1 MLTNSMEAV
10 IFYMKNKLEIRSM
23 VESNLDTLIK
33 LLVPKDELKKFARPN
48 YIFTCDS
55 INLDNTGVIIG
66 LTNINV
72 NYKSKDMIGEVNF
85 IENNIS
91 ISLSNMYE
99 YLSIV
104 SNMIEIP
111 ESVFVNL
118 IKFCCIHEAVHYIQ
132 AWTGILDKDM
142 KTLDKDLFIVDEV
155 DIREE
160 PKNHDV
166 YGRYIEIICINQ
178 CNKLFED
185 RVFGKDSDL
194 YLLFSMVGL
203 LSIELEG
210 EEYEKRMTQIG
221 EMLRDKYF

>member
-1 MLTNSMEAV
+1 MLSNSMEAI

-33 LLVPKDELKKFARPN
+33 LLVPKDELKKFDRPN

-55 INLDNTGVIIG
+55 INLDNTGVVIG
-66 LTNINV
+66 LTNIKLT
-72 NYKSKDMIGEVNF
+72 YKEKDMIGEVNF
-85 IENNIS
+85 IENNIP
-91 ISLSNMYE
+91 ISLTNMYE

-104 SNMIEIP
+104 TNMVEIP
-111 ESVFVNL
+111 EKAFIDL
-118 IKFCCIHEAVHYIQ
+118 ISFCCIHEAVHYIQ

-142 KTLDKDLFIVDEV
+142 KTLDKEIFIVDGV

-185 RVFGKDSDL
+185 KVFGKYSEL
-194 YLLFSMVGL
+194 YLLFSMVGFI
-203 LSIELEG
+203 SIELKG
-210 EEYEKRMTQIG
+210 EEYERKMNKIG